1 MWPQLDMAPRI
12 LPQAHA
18 ALTDV
23 REAKWRAMDRAG
35 NFVSE
40 WRSTGAE
47 GATYFP
53 SALELS
59 ITLSSGEKYTRL
71 FPLAAGR

>member
-1 MWPQLDMAPRI
+1 MWPQLDMAPRA

-23 REAKWRAMDRAG
+23 RDAKWRALDFSG
-35 NFVSE
+35 NFFAE
-40 WRSTGAE
+40 WRSGIRE
-47 GATYFP
+47 QSYLP

-59 ITLSSGEKYTRL
+59 ITLSSGEQYTRL
-71 FPLAAGR
+71 FTLPAGR